1 MFWALLNWP
10 EEDPFFVSSPYLTIC
25 SVLGSFMWSLNVLM
39 LIFHKDRSFLPVNTV
54 DYFELRPVVFAATLW
69 DNTWD
74 SVEKIAK
81 LGPCHYNRFSSMEF
95 RNMVSLS
102 RRTASWHARRPSFED
117 FREQIDNHNLYT
129 EFQAV
134 TTYRV
139 TSDIDMAKI
148 PTYIYHT
155 VSYIGG
161 ILNPL
166 IRINNTVQHILNDTT
181 YIFIVNTFKST
192 ESHLEQ
198 VTCAYRRTWPRTS
211 WLLSD
216 LTVLLLHALVTKQLN
231 NNHVFLFSM

>member
-1 MFWALLNWP
+1 MFWRGTNQDFNIRLVDVKNEKNNGLLAGVSLPRPRALLAFLSHLKL
-10 EEDPFFVSSPYLTIC
+10 PFP
-25 SVLGSFMWSLNVLM
+25 SLSNAC
-39 LIFHKDRSFLPVNTV
+39 HAG
-54 DYFELRPVVFAATLW
+54 YLW

-102 RRTASWHARRPSFED
+102 RRTASWHARRPSLED
-117 FREQIDNHNLYT
+117 FREQNDNHNLYT

-198 VTCAYRRTWPRTS
+198 VTCAYRGTWPRTS

-216 LTVLLLHALVTKQLN
+216 LTVLLLML
-231 NNHVFLFSM
+231 